1 MGLNF
6 KSMIEFVKD
15 FEMDQDDD
23 WMSSVE
29 N

>member
-6 KSMIEFVKD
+6 KGMIEFVKD